1 MGRIEKEGLRDLVYK
16 ELLEMIENSRFTP
29 GTRIT
34 VERITEE
41 LGVSRTPVWQ
51 AVGLLEKEGLVRY
64 VQNKGVFVNELTT
77 AEAIELYVV
86 REGLESMAA
95 GLAVDNISSEAL
107 EAMEK
112 NLKEQELALK
122 NKDLILYSQL
132 DFAFHA
138 FVYNAANNK
147 YLIEMLELIKKKMR
161 PLLIHLEEILDVLIQ
176 DHISIYTALKL
187 HDREKAIEGFHIHN
201 QRMLEKIIAERQK

>member
-29 GTRIT
+29 GARIT

-77 AEAIELYVV
+77 TEAIELYMV

-95 GLAVDNISSEAL
+95 GLAIDNITAEIL

-112 NLKEQELALK
+112 NLKEQEIALE

-132 DFAFHA
+132 DFSFHA

-176 DHISIYTALKL
+176 DHISIYMALKQ

-201 QRMLEKIIAERQK
+201 QRMREKIIAERQK